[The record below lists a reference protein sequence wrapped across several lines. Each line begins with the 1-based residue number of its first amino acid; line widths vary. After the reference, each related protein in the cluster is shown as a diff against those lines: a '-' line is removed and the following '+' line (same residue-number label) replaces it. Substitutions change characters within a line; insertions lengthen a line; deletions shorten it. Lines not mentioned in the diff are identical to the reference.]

1 MKLLALAGRR
11 MVSWSGALALL
22 TGAIS
27 AYTQQTNPSIQISIT
42 SPTNDSSFTAPT
54 NIEID
59 AVTVDTNAN
68 NIAYVA
74 FTAHKNGHGIMPDY
88 EILLGKVTNGVPTG
102 GPGSNEELYSLIW
115 SNALIG

>member
-11 MVSWSGALALL
+11 MAFWTGALALL
-22 TGAIS
+22 TGTIS
-27 AYTQQTNPSIQISIT
+27 AYTQQTYPNIQISIT

-68 NIAYVA
+68 DIAYVQFSA
-74 FTAHKNGHGIMPDY
+74 TPGGHGIRPLY
-88 EILLGKVTNGVPTG
+88 VINLGKISNGVPTG
-102 GPGSNEELYSLIW
+102 PPGSNQLLY
-115 SNALIG
+115 